1 MLRPRRVSVKNGA
14 IFTLVIAIVFLI
26 LSIVLFSSS
35 NPIGGGVCL
44 GACFFFLVPAII
56 CYNKYRKAKLA
67 IQESAN
73 REKAL
78 SEITDALIND
88 LGIDCSDDT
97 RKKVKY
103 DVTHFIYY
111 LSEEEIEQQKA
122 NPNTFNCVA
131 SRASFCCV
139 NSPDSLLALIHAIII
154 YHHLNLPQQIE
165 KIRVSNNILPVN
177 WSVVKKQVFHII
189 EEHLINHKDDPF
201 YSNSEEFTEKIKQVL
216 AKSTYIRT
224 GEIRIN
230 RKESQEEQGN

>member
-1 MLRPRRVSVKNGA
+1 MKVFIRLPSSKILYDIVPYVLLFLREVLLSFG
-14 IFTLVIAIVFLI
+14 LEIATPSFQIY
-26 LSIVLFSSS
+26 FSKTSEGDYYIS
-35 NPIGGGVCL
+35 QATPPFSL
-44 GACFFFLVPAII
+44 
-56 CYNKYRKAKLA
+56 
-67 IQESAN
+67 
-73 REKAL
+73 L